1 MQFSVPGLAEQVAP
15 SARLRQA
22 LGRRAAL
29 AFAVLLLASIGFA
42 QRPLPLSGV
51 IVNPT
56 GAEGT
61 ISAWGGY
68 LDAGAQSTVA
78 LGTVAPDGAFTL
90 ELPGTIAPTA
100 LGEVDVTGLCVGGGG
115 DMTVTPAR
123 FGHMVVNFLLA
134 FETSEPVGA
143 MLASSDDTLK
153 RLSGEGRA
161 PQIGDYLV
169 YFLYVTETV
178 RVEGACVGP
187 NQEPVRYDLR
197 AGPGWNTLLLTYET
211 VDGGVRAVL
220 SSVDRVPEGAAW
232 RSLVD

>member
-1 MQFSVPGLAEQVAP
+1 GGHGTQSSRREAILRPKIGITSAACWDARPPQLGVHMQFSVPGLAEQVAP
-15 SARLRQA
+15 SARLPQA

-29 AFAVLLLASIGFA
+29 AVAVLLLASIGFA
-42 QRPLPLSGV
+42 QRPVPLSGV

-100 LGEVDVTGLCVGGGG
+100 LGEVDITGLCVGGGG

-143 MLASSDDTLK
+143 
-153 RLSGEGRA
+153 
-161 PQIGDYLV
+161 
-169 YFLYVTETV
+169 
-178 RVEGACVGP
+178 
-187 NQEPVRYDLR
+187 
-197 AGPGWNTLLLTYET
+197 
-211 VDGGVRAVL
+211 
-220 SSVDRVPEGAAW
+220 
-232 RSLVD
+232 